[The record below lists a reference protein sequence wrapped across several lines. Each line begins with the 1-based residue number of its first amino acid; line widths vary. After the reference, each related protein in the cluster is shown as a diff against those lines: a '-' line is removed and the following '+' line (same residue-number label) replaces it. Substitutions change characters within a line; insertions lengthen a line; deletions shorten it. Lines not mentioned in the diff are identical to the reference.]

1 MIFFALYNYMFEKC
15 IDTDDIFND
24 KERLKEVEENFARRQ
39 ACFDDVLVDDYTKTQ
54 RIHFTNARGT
64 QYLHHF
70 LLEPFKEEG
79 VYVLRILKNCRGT
92 RHDENFKSISFDDYR
107 SCIIIIDNRP
117 GVQAIAIENSTSAF
131 QSLKTIENIV
141 ERTLSHVMQRRF
153 SLKMSL
159 KNLYNSSRFW
169 NIVQDKKSYPSGFR
183 KVEFTWPKP
192 NLERLAKRF
201 EFIQGLRKSTE
212 GALTL
217 ASDAGAGKCVKLDP
231 EDQWTKD
238 IVEAASDIGGEGSIS
253 LTPTGSRRKIN
264 VGKDSYR
271 YINFKDATFTN
282 MSPDNPHLFPKDH
295 LAIFTNEIE
304 KHVLKNGDS
313 DRP

>member
-1 MIFFALYNYMFEKC
+1 MKFFALYNYMFEKC

-24 KERLKEVEENFARRQ
+24 KERLQEVEENFARRQ

-153 SLKMSL
+153 SLKLSL

-201 EFIQGLRKSTE
+201 EFIQGSAR
-212 GALTL
+212 AL
-217 ASDAGAGKCVKLDP
+217 KV
-231 EDQWTKD
+231 
-238 IVEAASDIGGEGSIS
+238 
-253 LTPTGSRRKIN
+253 
-264 VGKDSYR
+264 
-271 YINFKDATFTN
+271 
-282 MSPDNPHLFPKDH
+282 H
-295 LAIFTNEIE
+295 
-304 KHVLKNGDS
+304 
-313 DRP
+313 

>member
-1 MIFFALYNYMFEKC
+1 M
-15 IDTDDIFND
+15 
-24 KERLKEVEENFARRQ
+24 
-39 ACFDDVLVDDYTKTQ
+39 KTSS
-54 RIHFTNARGT
+54 RF
-64 QYLHHF
+64 
-70 LLEPFKEEG
+70 P
-79 VYVLRILKNCRGT
+79 
-92 RHDENFKSISFDDYR
+92 FDDYR

-117 GVQAIAIENSTSAF
+117 GVQVIAIENSTSAF

-153 SLKMSL
+153 SLKLSI

-217 ASDAGAGKCVKLDP
+217 ASDAGAGKM
-231 EDQWTKD
+231 
-238 IVEAASDIGGEGSIS
+238 
-253 LTPTGSRRKIN
+253 RK
-264 VGKDSYR
+264 V
-271 YINFKDATFTN
+271 
-282 MSPDNPHLFPKDH
+282 
-295 LAIFTNEIE
+295 
-304 KHVLKNGDS
+304 
-313 DRP
+313 RP

>member
-1 MIFFALYNYMFEKC
+1 
-15 IDTDDIFND
+15 
-24 KERLKEVEENFARRQ
+24 
-39 ACFDDVLVDDYTKTQ
+39 
-54 RIHFTNARGT
+54 
-64 QYLHHF
+64 
-70 LLEPFKEEG
+70 
-79 VYVLRILKNCRGT
+79 
-92 RHDENFKSISFDDYR
+92 
-107 SCIIIIDNRP
+107 
-117 GVQAIAIENSTSAF
+117 
-131 QSLKTIENIV
+131 
-141 ERTLSHVMQRRF
+141 MQRRF
-153 SLKMSL
+153 SLKLSI
-159 KNLYNSSRFW
+159 KNLYDSSRFW
-169 NIVQDKKSYPSGFR
+169 NIVQDKKSYPRGFR

-217 ASDAGAGKCVKLDP
+217 ASDAGAGKCVKLNP
-231 EDQWTKD
+231 EDQWTKE

-253 LTPTGSRRKIN
+253 LTPNGSRRKIS